1 MANIPKY
8 TDPDTLQAKVDEYFE
23 LCEGKVVTDGYGMPM
38 LDKYGNPIVINQRP
52 LTVAGLAYH
61 LGFKSLHSIYDYKG
75 KKQYQDIITR
85 ALFRIQ
91 VYTAERLFDKEGCNG
106 AKFSLQN
113 NFKQD
118 WADKSAEDDSG
129 KEIILV
135 ELTRKQKGETEGA

>member
-61 LGFKSLHSIYDYKG
+61 
-75 KKQYQDIITR
+75 
-85 ALFRIQ
+85 
-91 VYTAERLFDKEGCNG
+91 
-106 AKFSLQN
+106 
-113 NFKQD
+113 
-118 WADKSAEDDSG
+118 
-129 KEIILV
+129 
-135 ELTRKQKGETEGA
+135 